1 MREKLKLSS
10 EALHALAMGLMLC
23 DHMWAMLFPAAEWM
37 TCIGRLAFPIF
48 AFMTAEG
55 YTRTHDIRRYMLRLL
70 TAALLSE
77 IPFNLMYG
85 GSVLYPYH
93 QNVLWTLL
101 LGLALL
107 YLIDR
112 ARERLKGLA
121 ATAVCALLV
130 LLGFALGYAAM
141 LDYYG
146 AGILTV
152 MMFRFFPCRGGRN
165 FLCQLV
171 CMYVLNVS
179 LLGGYYYEIS
189 IFGFKL
195 ALVQQSFAILALAP
209 IWLYNGRRETSDRFF
224 KHFCYAFYPAHMLL
238 LFLAREWLL
247 LGT

>member
-23 DHMWAMLFPAAEWM
+23 DHIWAMLFPAAEWM

-112 ARERLKGLA
+112 TRERLKGPA
-121 ATAVCALLV
+121 STAVCALLV

-171 CMYVLNVS
+171 CMYVLNVN

-209 IWLYNGRRETSDRFF
+209 IWLYNGRRDTSDRFF

-247 LGT
+247 L